1 MQRTSSLKLRELGP
15 KLNEQLPCFAKTVDL
30 DISVLPMMASA
41 SFVVEIILHEIA
53 LTNTIL
59 RT

>member
-1 MQRTSSLKLRELGP
+1 MQKTSLLKLRGLGP

-30 DISVLPMMASA
+30 DISVLPTMASA

-59 RT
+59 LT